1 MKNTT
6 KKDTTKTK
14 VIKNLIEQ
22 AERELIQNKILSD
35 FYAEYA
41 KEQDE
46 ETAAK
51 TLLKKSQIDSTITF
65 NTKFYDYLKSL

>member
-1 MKNTT
+1 MQNTIREEVIT
-6 KKDTTKTK
+6 KM
-14 VIKNLIEQ
+14 IEQ
-22 AERELIQNKILSD
+22 AERELAQNKILSD